1 MSNHYCRSNLQCAVL
16 LYKQGLKDDAIDILI
31 EAFSEF
37 ENQKRE
43 IVDKFIRMEIEFQKK
58 ENDSY
63 TNFK

>member
-1 MSNHYCRSNLQCAVL
+1 MSNHYCRSNLECAVL

-37 ENQKRE
+37 EHQKR
-43 IVDKFIRMEIEFQKK
+43 EIEFQKK